1 MASINI
7 DHLDMRRLLDEQK
20 ISLKEVER
28 ELVERW
34 PLLGVAPSISSAL
47 VVLRHLLAVTMPS
60 DHALDKV
67 GEWEAKNPLLKI
79 AWCRVKGSNEEE
91 RAEMARQLKSLQSGD
106 GFIDV
111 MESDLMHETFWSR
124 DQYSPIADV
133 WQIHEGNVVS
143 TQRST
148 AEIGAAGLIRCGPD
162 QLEDLGEHIHE
173 TICGESSEEDVEA
186 WRQPIGRIPSIL
198 RVLYTPDEGSEPF
211 NMSLVNDISPT
222 FIGWDPVGKTLVSSG
237 AVRFGLAAVVKL
249 RDPNVPDSTDALRLY
264 FPTGK
269 PVHPYIRPKDFVG
282 KKHDIVEVGWSMGT
296 PPNEYMLYF
305 TERHESRT
313 DVFGEEVKT
322 TQATVDTEELGYQ
335 LYQLYLLNK
344 NGPATAPAPEDP
356 TSTPDIGRKRIMPGG
371 NTDGQGPDMTKSLRG
386 NPGSSSSGPAGL
398 SQKPGRES
406 GSLSN
411 RRYGGPLDSSNPNH
425 MPLGRA
431 RDHNPYSMDNIGR
444 EHGDESAS
452 SQDQAVQ
459 HGVDTGTS
467 SAPLVG
473 TQPPLGPRSWVA
485 AGGQGN
491 GGPQRGNQHGQQQPQ
506 NRQRPS
512 RSGRKS
518 KRPKVGQ
525 DQVRP
530 QGPSQGPAGPSN

>member
-20 ISLKEVER
+20 ISLEEVER

-47 VVLRHLLAVTMPS
+47 VVLRHLLAATMPS

-67 GEWEAKNPLLKI
+67 GEWEAKNPLLKM

-148 AEIGAAGLIRCGPD
+148 AEKGAAGLIRCGPD
-162 QLEDLGEHIHE
+162 QLEDLGEHIHQ

-222 FIGWDPVGKTLVSSG
+222 FIGWDPVGKTLVNCG

-313 DVFGEEVKT
+313 DVFGEEVKI

-344 NGPATAPAPEDP
+344 NGPATAPAPEGR
-356 TSTPDIGRKRIMPGG
+356 TSTPGAGRKRIMPGG
-371 NTDGQGPDMTKSLRG
+371 STDGQGPAMTKRLHG
-386 NPGSSSSGPAGL
+386 NPGSSSSG
-398 SQKPGRES
+398 
-406 GSLSN
+406 
-411 RRYGGPLDSSNPNH
+411 
-425 MPLGRA
+425 
-431 RDHNPYSMDNIGR
+431 
-444 EHGDESAS
+444 
-452 SQDQAVQ
+452 
-459 HGVDTGTS
+459 
-467 SAPLVG
+467 
-473 TQPPLGPRSWVA
+473 A
-485 AGGQGN
+485 AG
-491 GGPQRGNQHGQQQPQ
+491 
-506 NRQRPS
+506 S
-512 RSGRKS
+512 S
-518 KRPKVGQ
+518 
-525 DQVRP
+525 
-530 QGPSQGPAGPSN
+530 

>member
-67 GEWEAKNPLLKI
+67 GEWEAKNPLLKM

-398 SQKPGRES
+398 SQKPGRGS

-525 DQVRP
+525 DQ
-530 QGPSQGPAGPSN
+530 GPAGPSN